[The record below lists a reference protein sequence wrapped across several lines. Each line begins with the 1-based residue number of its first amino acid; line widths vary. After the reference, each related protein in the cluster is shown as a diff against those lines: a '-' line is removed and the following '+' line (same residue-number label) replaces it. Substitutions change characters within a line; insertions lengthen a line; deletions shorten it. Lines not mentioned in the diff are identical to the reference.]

1 MNLKFG
7 TDGIRGPVETHITPE
22 ACLKIGHATGLVMK
36 EQGWD
41 TVMIG
46 KDTRVSGYMLESALQ
61 AGFIAAAV
69 NVITPILMGVFTPA
83 ANGLQMLQCNL
94 RANLQ
99 SSFATRFPKMNVG
112 IYL

>member
-22 ACLKIGHATGLVMK
+22 ACLRIGHATGIVMK
-36 EQGWD
+36 EQGWN

-61 AGFIAAAV
+61 AGFIAAGVDVDLCGPLPTPGVAYLTKSLRQKFGV
-69 NVITPILMGVFTPA
+69 VISASHNDFF
-83 ANGLQMLQCNL
+83 
-94 RANLQ
+94 R
-99 SSFATRFPKMNVG
+99 
-112 IYL
+112 

>member
-22 ACLKIGHATGLVMK
+22 ACLRVGHATGIVMK

-46 KDTRVSGYMLESALQ
+46 KDTRLRRALAEVRHHRGCRSHGQPGFQGPSGALQ
-61 AGFIAAAV
+61 V
-69 NVITPILMGVFTPA
+69 VWP
-83 ANGLQMLQCNL
+83 
-94 RANLQ
+94 R
-99 SSFATRFPKMNVG
+99 
-112 IYL
+112 

>member
-46 KDTRVSGYMLESALQ
+46 KDTRVSGS
-61 AGFIAAAV
+61 
-69 NVITPILMGVFTPA
+69 
-83 ANGLQMLQCNL
+83 
-94 RANLQ
+94 
-99 SSFATRFPKMNVG
+99 
-112 IYL
+112 